1 MKIPPRSTDSRGGT
15 PPRRRGRDHR
25 ADALNVRK
33 HGADGPQD
41 DRDEEDPPSEPRA
54 PRPSGRRA
62 GRARGSPEP
71 VNRERSDVR
80 RRGPGNRDDRKEEG
94 DQGDPEDDQTEDERS
109 EEHTSE

>member
-25 ADALNVRK
+25 ADALHVRK

-80 RRGPGNRDDRKEEG
+80 RGGPGNRAVRKEEG
-94 DQGDPEDDQTEDERS
+94 DKADPEADQPRDE
-109 EEHTSE
+109 EA